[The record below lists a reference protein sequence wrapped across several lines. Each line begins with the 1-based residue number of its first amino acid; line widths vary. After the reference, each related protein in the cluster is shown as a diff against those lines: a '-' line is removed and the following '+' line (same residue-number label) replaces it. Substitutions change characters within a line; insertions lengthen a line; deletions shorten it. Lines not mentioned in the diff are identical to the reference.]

1 MTQNSAMSTMTSS
14 ANRDDFF
21 IGWLPMPQNYARFL
35 RPVAVLLIGAAAAVG
50 AGVAVLQP
58 DPGPGRWDSDNV
70 ATFDGLVFTRPCAM
84 LLAVGDKAG
93 DPPRT
98 ILLVED
104 GKFGALP
111 RVMRL
116 VQGRTGGVAVRARGT
131 MLHRDGRQMLELA
144 EGDDGLR
151 PLTSEEAAKLPA
163 LNWSEPPTSGPIK
176 LVGEIIDSKCYLG
189 AMKPGGGKTHKA
201 CAMLC
206 ISGGIP
212 PMLVT
217 RDADKHETFY
227 LLTTSDGG
235 PANDMVLPFVGDL
248 VDVSGLVERIGDLDV
263 VKLNVDGIRRR

>member
-1 MTQNSAMSTMTSS
+1 MSTMTSS
-14 ANRDDFF
+14 AKRDDFF
-21 IGWLPMPQNYARFL
+21 IGWLPMPQNYAQFL
-35 RPVAVLLIGAAAAVG
+35 RPVAILLFGAAVAGG
-50 AGVAVLQP
+50 AGLSVLQP

-70 ATFDGLVFTRPCAM
+70 ATFDGLVFARPYAM
-84 LLAVGDKAG
+84 LLTVGDKAG

-98 ILLVED
+98 ILLVEE

-111 RVMRL
+111 RVMPL

-151 PLTSEEAAKLPA
+151 PLTSAEAAKLPA
-163 LNWSEPPTSGPIK
+163 LHWQPTATESVH
-176 LVGEIIDSKCYLG
+176 LVGEIIDPKCYLG

-235 PANDMVLPFVGDL
+235 PANDMVLPFAGDA
-248 VDVSGLVERIGDLDV
+248 VAVTGFVERIGDLDV
-263 VKLNVDGIRRR
+263 VKLNFDGIRRR